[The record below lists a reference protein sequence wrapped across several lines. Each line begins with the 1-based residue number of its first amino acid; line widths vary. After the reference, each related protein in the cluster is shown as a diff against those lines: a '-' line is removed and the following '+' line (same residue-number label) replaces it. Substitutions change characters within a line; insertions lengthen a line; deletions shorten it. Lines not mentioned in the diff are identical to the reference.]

1 VTKLVRQGWYQDP
14 AGRHEFRWFSQGFPT
29 DLVKDAG
36 ETSRDTIEIGE
47 DAPAYESMDL
57 VEPAD
62 NGRLVITDESAGSH
76 LEIMNFGAGPVSAIV
91 VPDDPV

>member
-1 VTKLVRQGWYQDP
+1 VTNLVRQGWYQDP
-14 AGRHEFRWFSQGFPT
+14 AGRHEFRWFSQGVPT
-29 DLVKDAG
+29 DLVKDAR
-36 ETSRDTIEIGE
+36 ETSRDAVGIGE
-47 DAPAYESMDL
+47 DAAVCESMDL

-62 NGRLVITDESAGSH
+62 DGRLVFTDDSAGSH